1 MHTDL
6 SRTPRFRIV
15 THTTN
20 VVCVHGVLIPIWD
33 FSTSLRFAQNDKV
46 PSTDTIPVIPNVAH
60 ARPILLNITYA
71 RCHSE
76 RSVCAVKNLLPLI
89 MPLLQIKKDLV
100 FTKSFLTSFLYRPN
114 FGKNLRFLWDKSEDI
129 HVSHL
134 SVNSAFLQAVWMSKI
149 KSPTAKTTPSSSSIA
164 T

>member
-15 THTTN
+15 AHTTN

-33 FSTSLRFAQNDKV
+33 FSTSLRFAQNDRV
-46 PSTDTIPVIPNVAH
+46 TSTDTVPVIPNVAH
-60 ARPILLNITYA
+60 ARPILLNVTYA

-76 RSVCAVKNLLPLI
+76 RSVCVVKNLLPLI
-89 MPLLQIKKDLV
+89 MPLFQIKKDLV

-114 FGKNLRFLWDKSEDI
+114 FGKNLRFLWDKQKTYTSPIYPSIQRFYKPYERPKLNRQPQKQRLHI
-129 HVSHL
+129 H
-134 SVNSAFLQAVWMSKI
+134 Q
-149 KSPTAKTTPSSSSIA
+149 
-164 T
+164 